1 MINKIKKALNTR
13 FYFDNWFSLLVGYT
27 LNRVGFNVKLKAKIN
42 DCIFKIDPGV
52 FARFVSRASRGLIKS
67 IRCYDDKLLI
77 NGIQVNDITD
87 VIYNTETWAKVL
99 GWIYDESCKCWV
111 KENVKFLHMYEPIH
125 EVFEFGEYSF
135 IDVKER
141 IVVDIGAFVGDSTIY
156 FAVKGAKRI
165 IAIEPHPKAFE
176 ELVSNIKLNGL
187 ETIVIPINAAVASKA
202 GEICIEENIDVRTT
216 GGKYYRITDLRRNN
230 CVSIPAITLEN
241 IIEKYVAPYNE
252 ALVLKMD
259 CEGCEYDVILND
271 YEHIRVFDA
280 IIFEYHAYIT
290 GIPLKMLLKKLSKD
304 YECKIVSDKKFYER
318 HGYSRKLLGLVE
330 CIKRK

>member
-42 DCIFKIDPGV
+42 DCIFKIDPEV
-52 FARFVSRASRGLIKS
+52 FARFVSRASQGLINS
-67 IRCYDDKLLI
+67 TRCYDDKLLI
-77 NGIQVNDITD
+77 NGIQVNDIAD

-99 GWIYDESCKCWV
+99 GWIYDESCECWV
-111 KENVKFLHMYEPIH
+111 KENVKFLYMYPPIL
-125 EVFEFGEYSF
+125 EVFEFGEYGF
-135 IDVKER
+135 VDVEDR
-141 IVVDIGAFVGDSTIY
+141 IVIDIGAHVGDSSIY
-156 FAVKGAKRI
+156 FALKGAKKV
-165 IAIEPHPKAFE
+165 IAVEPHPKAFE
-176 ELVSNIKLNGL
+176 ELVKNTKLNDL
-187 ETIVIPINAAVASKA
+187 ETTIVPVNVAVASKP
-202 GEICIEENIDVRTT
+202 GKICIEENIDIETT
-216 GGKYYRITDLRRNN
+216 LESYYKVADLRGNN

-241 IIEKYVAPYNE
+241 IIEKHVAPYNE

-280 IIFEYHAYIT
+280 IIFEYHAYAT
-290 GIPLKMLLKKLSKD
+290 GIPLKILLKKLSKD

>member
-13 FYFDNWFSLLVGYT
+13 FYFDNWFSLLVRYT

-42 DCIFKIDPGV
+42 DCVFRIDPGI

-67 IRCYDDKLLI
+67 ARCYDDKLLI